1 MKSLG
6 IEEEYEGIGRCV
18 LGYAVSDEPK
28 TAKQKEKG
36 FYLKKYF

>member
-6 IEEEYEGIGRCV
+6 IEEGYAGIGHCV
-18 LGYAVSDEPK
+18 LDYAVSDEPK

-36 FYLKKYF
+36 YYLKKYF